1 MESGYRNMTETAI
14 AEKVIEGL
22 HDHLKLKRD
31 HIGVIAP
38 YRAQIKTLSDM
49 LPSDVEVDTV
59 DKFQGKFQNRTK
71 VRTCKCVGCV
81 SPPIIDKPTHLAM
94 HFGAIIIIK
103 PCEDP

>member
-14 AEKVIEGL
+14 AKKVIEGL

-59 DKFQGKFQNRTK
+59 DKFQGKNDKTFRGPLINFFAEFSQ
-71 VRTCKCVGCV
+71 
-81 SPPIIDKPTHLAM
+81 IIFRKGKLCHYN
-94 HFGAIIIIK
+94 FFCEIVENWIIR
-103 PCEDP
+103 

>member
-14 AEKVIEGL
+14 AKKVIEGL
-22 HDHLKLKRD
+22 HDHLKLKRN

-59 DKFQGKFQNRTK
+59 DKFQGKFSNPDRTK
-71 VRTCKCVGCV
+71 FQKCVG
-81 SPPIIDKPTHLAM
+81 SIS
-94 HFGAIIIIK
+94 
-103 PCEDP
+103 